1 MDKKSYYAIIP
12 ANVRYDKTLK
22 ANAKLLYGEITALA
36 NDKGFCWSTNS
47 YFASLYDVSKTSIS
61 VWISELEKRGYIS
74 LEMTY
79 KKGSKQIEQR
89 KIFIATPIQEN
100 LHTYARKLKYPI
112 KENLNTP
119 IQENLKDNIYNNNI
133 NNNTK
138 KNNTIN
144 TAQVKKLAPTKFSQL
159 VENAFAP
166 YLELFKGEKLCLEM
180 KAKN

>member
-1 MDKKSYYAIIP
+1 
-12 ANVRYDKTLK
+12 
-22 ANAKLLYGEITALA
+22 
-36 NDKGFCWSTNS
+36 
-47 YFASLYDVSKTSIS
+47 
-61 VWISELEKRGYIS
+61 
-74 LEMTY
+74 MTY